1 MVFRTRILS
10 YKTIHVFRAR
20 SLWVTNAVAN
30 ALASYLYNLKN
41 TVHGWPGI
49 GQGAMSRLSIR
60 GVHATDM

>member
-1 MVFRTRILS
+1 MVVRARIMS

-20 SLWVTNAVAN
+20 SPWVTNAVAN

-49 GQGAMSRLSIR
+49 GQGAMSRLGIR
-60 GVHATDM
+60 GQHATEM